1 MKERVI
7 IFANGDVD
15 PQALESVRQDDFI
28 LCADGGALNA
38 VRLGLTPDVI
48 LGDFDSLSD
57 EILQDFRHQGITII
71 KYPME
76 KDKTDLELAMDYAI
90 ELGATEIVV
99 FTALGGRMDQML
111 GNVLLATQ
119 ENYKSARIAY
129 ISGLQTGYIL
139 RDENALELY
148 GMAGDILSV
157 IPLSPEVHV
166 KALHGV
172 VWPLDNEV
180 LEFGSSLS
188 LSNRFAENLARIVLK
203 SGICMVVHIPNGH

>member
-1 MKERVI
+1 MDKRIV

-15 PQALESVRQDDFI
+15 PQALESIRQDDFI

-38 VRLGLTPDVI
+38 VRLGLTPDVV

-57 EILQDFRHQGITII
+57 EILEDFRQQGITIV
-71 KYPME
+71 KYPIE

-90 ELGATEIVV
+90 DMGTNEIMV

-111 GNVLLATQ
+111 GNVLLATHDK
-119 ENYKSARIAY
+119 YRSARIIF
-129 ISGLQTGYIL
+129 ISGSQTGFIL
-139 RDENALELY
+139 RDEDKLEHY
-148 GMAGDILSV
+148 GMSGDILSV
-157 IPLSPEVHV
+157 IPLSLKVHI

-172 VWPLDNEV
+172 VWPIDQQV

-188 LSNRFAENLARIVLK
+188 LSNRFAENVVNIAVK
-203 SGICMVVHIPNGH
+203 EGICLVVHIPDEH